1 MDNNEI
7 LRIAAHADMYSAA
20 GHAALGRGE
29 LTLANHYW
37 AAASAL
43 CSLLMHV
50 TNNPHY
56 DPKTREIDA

>member
-1 MDNNEI
+1 MDANET
-7 LRIAAHADMYSAA
+7 LRIAEQADMYSAA
-20 GHAALGRGE
+20 GHAAFQRGE

-56 DPKTREIDA
+56 DQKTREIGA